1 VHEFAR
7 WVCEIRPRYF
17 VMENVPGLI
26 RAPYKA
32 ILQEAVARLEH
43 RGYKVIDPVQL
54 LNASDYGVPQDRARA
69 ILIGWAEGQ
78 TPVGYPAPQGGD
90 PPTVWDAI
98 GDIAELC
105 NPARVRAA
113 NEITLTDREFVCLNE
128 KASTYVAGLRD
139 ACAEADHR
147 GWTRIWNERLLTNV
161 QATVHAQHVV
171 DRFQSTSQGD
181 FEAVSRYPRLRA
193 HGLATTLRAG
203 SGRERGAYTSPRPIH
218 PYQNRV
224 IAVREGAR
232 LHSFPDWFRFHT
244 TTWHGFRQVGNAVP
258 PLMARHIAKAI
269 LAGMGSIVHPAP
281 RAVLLGRHE
290 TLRMGMSEAAAYF
303 IADQQYLP
311 GPDPRDKKKKSSQS
325 SAS

>member
-1 VHEFAR
+1 
-7 WVCEIRPRYF
+7 
-17 VMENVPGLI
+17 MENVPGLAQS
-26 RAPYKA
+26 RYRA
-32 ILQEAVARLEH
+32 ILEEAMARLE
-43 RGYKVIDPVQL
+43 RGGYQVIAPVRL
-54 LNASDYGVPQDRARA
+54 LNASDYGVSQDRARA

-78 TPVGYPAPQGGD
+78 TPIDYPAPQEGD

-105 NPARVRAA
+105 NPTRVRAA
-113 NEITLTDREFVCLNE
+113 NEIILTDRELFCLNE
-128 KASTYVAGLRD
+128 KASTYVTGLRD
-139 ACAEADHR
+139 ACAKPDHR
-147 GWTRIWNERLLTNV
+147 GWTRIWDERLLTNV
-161 QATVHAQHVV
+161 QSTVHAQHVI
-171 DRFQSTSQGD
+171 DRFQGTSQGD

-224 IAVREGAR
+224 ITVREGAR
-232 LHSFPDWFRFHT
+232 LHSFPDWFRFHM

-258 PLMARHIAKAI
+258 PLMARHIANAV
-269 LAGMGSIVHPAP
+269 LAGIGSIVPPAP
-281 RAVLLGRHE
+281 HPVPLGRLR

-303 IADQQYLP
+303 LADQQHLP

-325 SAS
+325 PAS